1 MKNYQYRDV
10 NFRGTIERIMYTT
23 TNFAGELRDKY
34 ANVYLPYGYDGEDC
48 ERRYNIL
55 YLMHG
60 GGGNPDCWIDCCKIK
75 NMLDYVISVKEV
87 EPLIVVFPTYYKE
100 KIGRVGNPDAALE
113 RNNVMFFQ
121 KELVEELLPAVEK
134 KYHTY
139 AEDVTKEKLISSRM
153 HRGFG
158 GFSMGSCTTW
168 FAFMQHMNYFSTYVP
183 LSGDC
188 WAVECMGGGTNTK
201 ETVDLLEK
209 SVIESGYSP
218 NQYFIYAGTGTE
230 DPANRALTPQIE
242 EMKKRQNVFQFN
254 EDFAKGNLHFILA
267 EGAVHAYEAV
277 YEYLY
282 NYLPYLFKNE

>member
-1 MKNYQYRDV
+1 
-10 NFRGTIERIMYTT
+10 
-23 TNFAGELRDKY
+23 
-34 ANVYLPYGYDGEDC
+34 
-48 ERRYNIL
+48 
-55 YLMHG
+55 
-60 GGGNPDCWIDCCKIK
+60 
-75 NMLDYVISVKEV
+75 
-87 EPLIVVFPTYYKE
+87 
-100 KIGRVGNPDAALE
+100 
-113 RNNVMFFQ
+113 
-121 KELVEELLPAVEK
+121 
-134 KYHTY
+134 
-139 AEDVTKEKLISSRM
+139 M

-168 FAFMQHMNYFSTYVP
+168 FAFMQHMDYFSTYVP